1 MASFA
6 EKDFG
11 QKVKLPPWERLDPSK
26 IQTDTTA
33 GNQAVLPSAME
44 LGTLVNQ
51 YNMDE
56 LERMFG
62 MSQST
67 FKKISDNIA
76 AQARGEIPD
85 DVQQLLQTN
94 AATKSLYGGFGG
106 TQAAR
111 NLTARDFGS
120 TSLAIKQQGL
130 DSASRWLQVARA
142 NTFDVTSMF
151 LNPEQRY
158 GIASNERDLA
168 WKHAYLKA
176 QIEAAPDPAT
186 RGIMDAVRNGTM
198 YMSGGWNGTYQTPQA
213 GNQGG
218 VGGDAG
224 SRQGGEYDYLIHN
237 IDYYG
242 NGGGGSGGGGGN
254 PDWENQNSPQVDWGQ
269 GFDNQWSGFA

>member
-6 EKDFG
+6 QKDFG

-26 IQTDTTA
+26 IQVDTVT
-33 GNQAVLPSAME
+33 GNTGVLPSAME
-44 LGTLVNQ
+44 LGQLVNQ

-111 NLTARDFGS
+111 NLTARDFGT

-130 DSASRWLQVARA
+130 DSASRWLQIARA

-151 LNPEQRY
+151 LKPEQRY
-158 GIASNERDLA
+158 GMADNERNLA
-168 WKHAYLKA
+168 FKHAYLKA
-176 QIEAAPDPAT
+176 QIEAAPDPAV
-186 RGIMDAVRNGTM
+186 RGIMDAVRNGSM
-198 YMSGGWNGTYQTPQA
+198 YMSGGWNGTYQTPQ
-213 GNQGG
+213 
-218 VGGDAG
+218 VGG
-224 SRQGGEYDYLIHN
+224 QGTVAAS
-237 IDYYG
+237 
-242 NGGGGSGGGGGN
+242 NGGGGGGGGGGYYGTGGSM
-254 PDWENQNSPQVDWGQ
+254 DWEANTGASPISSGAYDWNANFGDQ
-269 GFDNQWSGFA
+269 FSGYA